1 MYIQPLERGNSSSVL
16 LFPQLLPKLGNSC
29 MGNMICVP
37 YLCRSR
43 FSIGL
48 SSYDVVTQFG
58 RKMEEG
64 DDFASLARLRIVPCS
79 LLLVPYCLVARGLGS
94 YPVFP
99 YLLESM
105 NPPPRCLSNFS
116 IVVLGLLASPHNS
129 VHNFKSYPWLLV

>member
-1 MYIQPLERGNSSSVL
+1 M
-16 LFPQLLPKLGNSC
+16 FPQLMPKLDNSC

-94 YPVFP
+94 YPMFSVP
-99 YLLESM
+99 LRIKEPSSLLID
-105 NPPPRCLSNFS
+105 FS
-116 IVVLGLLASPHNS
+116 IVVFGLATSPSNRVFTKILSHSPRKCEVFNLKLIDTKR
-129 VHNFKSYPWLLV
+129 NI